1 MSESMKLSICIATF
15 NRAKFIGQTLDSIIS
30 QIQKGIELIVVDGA
44 SPDNTSEIMAQYIS
58 RYPEIRYYRELEN
71 SGIDKDYDKA
81 VGYAKGEY
89 CWLMTDD
96 DLMKP
101 DAIKKV
107 LTKLDGTN
115 DLVVVNAEVAN
126 ANFSK
131 ILDEKLIKINSDRTY
146 DINTKDAFLSDT
158 GHGLSFIGCVI
169 IKREKWL
176 IRERV
181 SYYGSLF
188 IHVGVI
194 FQKPFLEK
202 IEFMSNPLITIRY
215 GNAMW
220 TPRGLEIW
228 LVKWPNLIWSFP
240 EYSIKSKLAVC
251 PMSEY
256 KKLKRLAF
264 YRATGAY
271 GLTEF
276 KQFLL
281 PQSRWFASILFFLI
295 ALFPAKAMNILASLY
310 CVAANRGARMV
321 VYSLDCSKNKNIVSH
336 WALRVLGVYN

>member
-1 MSESMKLSICIATF
+1 VSESIKLSICIATF
-15 NRAKFIGQTLDSIIS
+15 NRAQFIGQTLDSVLY
-30 QIQKGIELIVVDGA
+30 QLQKGVELIVVDGA
-44 SPDNTSEIMAQYIS
+44 SPDNTSEVMAQYFT

-101 DAIKKV
+101 EAVKK
-107 LTKLDGTN
+107 LLIKLDSIN
-115 DLVVVNAEVAN
+115 DLIVVNAEVAN
-126 ANFSK
+126 VDFST
-131 ILDEKLIKINSDRTY
+131 ILDKKLIKIDSDKTY
-146 DINTKDAFLSDT
+146 DSNTRDTFLSEA
-158 GHGLSFIGCVI
+158 GHGLSFIGCVV

-176 IRERV
+176 IRERA

-202 IEFMSNPLITIRY
+202 VELISDPLITIRY

-220 TPRGLEIW
+220 TSRGLEIW

-240 EYSIKSKLAVC
+240 EYSVKSKSAVC
-251 PMSEY
+251 PISEY

-271 GLTEF
+271 GLKEF

-281 PQSRWFASILFFLI
+281 PQSSWFASILFFLV
-295 ALFPAKAMNILASLY
+295 ALFPAKPMNILASLY
-310 CVAANRGARMV
+310 CIALDRRARMV
-321 VYSLDCSKNKNIVSH
+321 VYSLDCSKNKNIVSN
-336 WALRVLGVYN
+336 WASRFVGV

>member
-1 MSESMKLSICIATF
+1 MSESIKLSICIATF
-15 NRAKFIGQTLDSIIS
+15 NRAKFIGQTLDSIIV

-44 SPDNTSEIMAQYIS
+44 SPDNTSEVITQYIS
-58 RYPEIRYYRELEN
+58 LYPEIRYYRELEN

-101 DAIKKV
+101 DAVKNV
-107 LTKLDGTN
+107 LAKLDGSN
-115 DLVVVNAEVAN
+115 DLVVANAEVAN
-126 ANFSK
+126 ADFSK
-131 ILDEKLIKINSDRTY
+131 ILDEKLIKINSNKTY
-146 DINTKDAFLSDT
+146 SINTKDAFLSDT

-176 IRERV
+176 IRERTA
-181 SYYGSLF
+181 YYGSLF

-194 FQKPFLEK
+194 FQKPFLGKVEL
-202 IEFMSNPLITIRY
+202 ISEPLITIRY

-240 EYSIKSKLAVC
+240 EYSVKSKMAVC
-251 PMSEY
+251 PTRAY

-271 GLTEF
+271 SLKEF

-281 PQSRWFASILFFLI
+281 PQSSLFASILFFLV

-310 CVAANRGARMV
+310 CIAANKGARMV
-321 VYSLDCSKNKNIVSH
+321 VSSLDSSQYKNIISH
-336 WALRVLGVYN
+336 WASRVVGI